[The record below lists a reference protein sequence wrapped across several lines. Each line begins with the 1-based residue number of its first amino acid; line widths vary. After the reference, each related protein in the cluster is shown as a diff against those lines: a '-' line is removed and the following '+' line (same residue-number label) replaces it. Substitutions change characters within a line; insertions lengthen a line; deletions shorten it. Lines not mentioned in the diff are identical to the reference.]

1 MEAINTPLAAAL
13 AAAKGAA
20 DLAPIHRPL
29 RGVTHISSIYGN
41 RKDPFT
47 GRLAFHPG
55 IDFAAAQGTTV
66 LSAGAG
72 TVSFVGQIS
81 GYGSQDPTQAA
92 GEALPSA
99 SVAATLRGRAMRPR
113 VALIASAIALAAL
126 GCLAASLVAS
136 GAPVTAADG
145 TTATEPPTT
154 VTQATTQSTSV
165 TQTSATTVITPG
177 PGLPSVI
184 LPDKK
189 RTPGA
194 LNPKVRRSTI
204 KETIC
209 TGGWT
214 KTIRPPVAF
223 TNALK
228 IKQMVLYEETGL
240 PSEYE
245 EDHFIPL
252 ELGGAPRNPKNLW
265 PEPRSQ
271 SKLSDPLENKLKRM
285 VCKGLLRLAKARAAI
300 RLFKNTQG

>member
-1 MEAINTPLAAAL
+1 MR
-13 AAAKGAA
+13 AK
-20 DLAPIHRPL
+20 
-29 RGVTHISSIYGN
+29 
-41 RKDPFT
+41 
-47 GRLAFHPG
+47 
-55 IDFAAAQGTTV
+55 
-66 LSAGAG
+66 
-72 TVSFVGQIS
+72 
-81 GYGSQDPTQAA
+81 
-92 GEALPSA
+92 
-99 SVAATLRGRAMRPR
+99 
-113 VALIASAIALAAL
+113 VALIASAIALVAL

-136 GAPVTAADG
+136 GAPVSAADV
-145 TTATEPPTT
+145 TTANEPPTT

-177 PGLPSVI
+177 PGQPSVI
-184 LPDKK
+184 LPDKR

-194 LNPKVRRSTI
+194 LNPRVRQSTI
-204 KETIC
+204 KKTIC
-209 TGGWT
+209 KSGWT
-214 KTIRPPVAF
+214 MNIRPPVAF

-271 SKLSDPLENKLKRM
+271 SKLSDPLENTLKLK
-285 VCKGLLRLAKARAAI
+285 VCKGLMQLAKARAAI

>member
-1 MEAINTPLAAAL
+1 VLRPFEVEFMR
-13 AAAKGAA
+13 AK
-20 DLAPIHRPL
+20 
-29 RGVTHISSIYGN
+29 
-41 RKDPFT
+41 
-47 GRLAFHPG
+47 
-55 IDFAAAQGTTV
+55 
-66 LSAGAG
+66 
-72 TVSFVGQIS
+72 
-81 GYGSQDPTQAA
+81 
-92 GEALPSA
+92 
-99 SVAATLRGRAMRPR
+99 

-126 GCLAASLVAS
+126 GSLAASLVAS

-145 TTATEPPTT
+145 TTANEPPTT

-165 TQTSATTVITPG
+165 TQTSATTVVTPG
-177 PGLPSVI
+177 PGQPSVI

-194 LNPKVRRSTI
+194 LNPRVRQSTI
-204 KETIC
+204 RKTIC
-209 TGGWT
+209 KSGWT
-214 KTIRPPVAF
+214 TKIRPPVSY

-228 IKQMVLYEETGL
+228 IKQMVLYEETGS

-271 SKLSDPLENKLKRM
+271 SKLSDPLENTLKRK
-285 VCKGLLRLAKARAAI
+285 VCRGLLQLAKARAAI